1 MLHYDRLLPNPII
14 RLRWKGLP
22 GRNTLAYYKHLQI
35 TDVRSLLS
43 LGTGSVNEL
52 FFGPCVL
59 VRVPQLVRGFVNYGG
74 KKFYN
79 IVRWWELT

>member
-35 TDVRSLLS
+35 TDVKNLLS
-43 LGTGSVNEL
+43 LAQEVLMNYFSVHV
-52 FFGPCVL
+52 C
-59 VRVPQLVRGFVNYGG
+59 
-74 KKFYN
+74 
-79 IVRWWELT
+79 